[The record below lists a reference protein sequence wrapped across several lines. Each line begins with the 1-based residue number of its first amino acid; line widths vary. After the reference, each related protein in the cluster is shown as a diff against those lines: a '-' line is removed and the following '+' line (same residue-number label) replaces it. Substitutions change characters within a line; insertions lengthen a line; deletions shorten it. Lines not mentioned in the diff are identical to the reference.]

1 MPRLRQGEGEEN
13 MRDLNK
19 TIEHIERVTWKQED
33 RRPTDVAKLKP
44 SPRAWR
50 APDAVL
56 RPASAAEREVHRQAS
71 GGAAGNTVVARAVK
85 VTIPLQPDS
94 VAALAVPES
103 GPARV
108 KLSVSFDAGT
118 LRTEI
123 AAKSVRKA
131 QRVLAENGPDAVF
144 CMLQGK
150 LAPKN
155 EIVEC
160 GLVAQVKATA

>member
-1 MPRLRQGEGEEN
+1 MK

-19 TIEHIERVTWKQED
+19 AIERIEQQTWGRETRAHSAAAAD
-33 RRPTDVAKLKP
+33 NHKP

-50 APDAVL
+50 APADAVK
-56 RPASAAEREVHRQAS
+56 RPASAAEREVHRQFS
-71 GGAAGNTVVARAVK
+71 AGEATNRTVVARAVK
-85 VTIPLQPDS
+85 VMIPLQPAT
-94 VAALAVPES
+94 VAALSAPES
-103 GPARV
+103 GPSRI
-108 KLSVSFDAGT
+108 KLTVTFDGGA
-118 LRTEI
+118 LRAEV

-131 QRVLAENGPDAVF
+131 QRVLAENGLEAVF

-160 GLVAQVKATA
+160 GLVAQVKTTA